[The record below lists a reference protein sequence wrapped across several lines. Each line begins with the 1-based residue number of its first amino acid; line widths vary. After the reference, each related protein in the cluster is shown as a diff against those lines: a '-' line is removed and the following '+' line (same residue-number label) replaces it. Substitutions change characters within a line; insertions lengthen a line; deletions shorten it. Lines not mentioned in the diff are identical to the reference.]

1 MQTIHSTST
10 HQGQPTL
17 EYGTPLAD
25 ASCAVVL
32 LHGRGATAQGML
44 ALADRFSQPD
54 VAFLAPQAAQR
65 TWYPQSFL
73 APQHENEPALSS
85 ALQSVGSTL
94 TRVQTVGLP
103 LSRVVLVGFSQ
114 GACLALEYVARH
126 PQRYGGVIGFSG
138 GLIGPPDDPL
148 AYEGNLRQTP
158 VLLGCSDQD
167 PHIPLERVHDT
178 AAAMSTMQAAVN
190 TRIYPGMGHTI
201 NNDELRAA
209 RERITQV
216 AASAPVL
223 AGPVRLHST
232 RKQVAMNGSRNGSRR

>member
-1 MQTIHSTST
+1 MIMQTSHVTST

-17 EYGTPLAD
+17 EYGAPLSD

-44 ALADRFSQPD
+44 VLADRFAEPN

-65 TWYPQSFL
+65 TWYPKSFL
-73 APQHENEPALSS
+73 APLRENEPALSS
-85 ALQSVGSTL
+85 ALQSVGGTL
-94 TRVQTVGLP
+94 ARVQSAGLP
-103 LSRVVLVGFSQ
+103 LDRVVLVGFSQ
-114 GACLALEYVARH
+114 GACLALEYAARH

-138 GLIGPPDDPL
+138 GLIGPPEKPF
-148 AYEGNLRQTP
+148 AHEGQLRQTP

-178 AAAMSTMQAAVN
+178 AAALNAMQAAVD

-201 NNDELRAA
+201 NDDELRAA
-209 RERITQV
+209 REMV
-216 AASAPVL
+216 A
-223 AGPVRLHST
+223 R
-232 RKQVAMNGSRNGSRR
+232 VAMSTPSLMAPMSSHRARKRAVMNGGQR